1 MYNID
6 ANTNIKQKNI
16 IKPDD
21 NILSIQ
27 KIMEHIPNPYN
38 KQLKDRIF
46 LFDTLESTNKT
57 AKEMAL
63 SVAGNINAHH
73 SETGNINAVC
83 NTVIIAN
90 HQSAGK
96 GTHGKSFFSPKNHGL
111 YISFIL
117 DSKKIPLNDAALI
130 TVSAAITVCEAIE
143 ALCDKKPKIKWVNDI
158 FLENK
163 KICGILTESVIG
175 AESHNQPF
183 IIQGI
188 GINFSTP
195 ASDFPIELQKVA
207 GSLFEENP
215 APITRNRLTAEIIN
229 RILFPVSV
237 RSKEQTENQIREKYN
252 HRQYNK
258 DEGI

>member
-63 SVAGNINAHH
+63 SVAGNINSHH

-117 DSKKIPLNDAALI
+117 DSKKIPLNDVALI
-130 TVSAAITVCEAIE
+130 TVSAGVSVCEAIE

-215 APITRNRLTAEIIN
+215 AQITRNRLTAEIIN
-229 RILFPVSV
+229 RILFPVSE
-237 RSKEQTENQIREKYN
+237 RPKEQIENQIREKYN

-258 DEGI
+258 NEGI

>member
-1 MYNID
+1 MYNIN

-27 KIMEHIPNPYN
+27 KIIEHIPSPYN
-38 KQLKDRIF
+38 KQLKNRIF

-57 AKEMAL
+57 AKEIAL
-63 SVAGNINAHH
+63 SAAGNNNAHY
-73 SETGNINAVC
+73 SETGNINTVC

-90 HQSAGK
+90 HQSVGK

-117 DSKKIPLNDAALI
+117 DSKKIPSSDAALI
-130 TVSAAITVCEAIE
+130 TVSAAVSVCEAIE

-158 FLENK
+158 YLENK

-175 AESHNQPF
+175 AESHNKPF

-195 ASDFPIELQKVA
+195 TSTFPTDLQNIA

-229 RILFPVSV
+229 RVLLPVSV
-237 RSKEQTENQIREKYN
+237 YSTEQTENQIREKYN

-258 DEGI
+258 NEGI